1 MWDTRLVLLL
11 PPTHYTYPT
20 TNTTADIN
28 GIIICT
34 CAAPIRIRFQQIAS
48 LNCIAGLTLIQSH
61 SEHEDNNST
70 NAIRSTV
77 STVHSFCL
85 APSQCNTPPLI
96 SVGHLSSDR
105 QTDTGSSS
113 ITSKRQ
119 WRKTH
124 ENKTKEG
131 LFKNDTRRY
140 TGCREC
146 CYGTFLSA
154 SVNGTGTI
162 VLHIILQE
170 LCPEQN
176 RVQWK
181 TSQYIRC

>member
-11 PPTHYTYPT
+11 PPTHNTYPT

-77 STVHSFCL
+77 STVHSFCPAL
-85 APSQCNTPPLI
+85 SQCNTPPLI

-105 QTDTGSSS
+105 QTDIPNSSSSS

-124 ENKTKEG
+124 ENKTKDGAFE
-131 LFKNDTRRY
+131 KWY
-140 TGCREC
+140 TKVYRM
-146 CYGTFLSA
+146 SR
-154 SVNGTGTI
+154 
-162 VLHIILQE
+162 VLLWNFPRHLWMA
-170 LCPEQN
+170 L
-176 RVQWK
+176 VL
-181 TSQYIRC
+181 